1 MSPARLLAHPA
12 LRTTALL
19 APLVLLFSLIYV
31 GSLVRMLLTSIDYA
45 SLNFQP
51 YVDLLSDRNILHSIR
66 STITMAALVTVICVV
81 ISYPV
86 AITMARSSAL
96 TAKIITWLIVLPMWI
111 STLVRS
117 YAWIVLLGRQGVTN
131 NLLVGAGIVDRP
143 VSLLYTPFSVYVG
156 LIYVL
161 LPFSV
166 FPIYNSI
173 KLIDQRLLGAARSL
187 GASRFIA
194 MAAIFFPLTLPGA
207 AVGSVLVFVMA
218 LSYWVTP
225 TLLGGPGDT
234 TFVMIIE
241 KQINLIGNMQL
252 GSAMAVVLLVVTVA
266 ILLVFQKVLGF
277 GSVIGASGT
286 YSNSGQKLVRMATR
300 ALVLV
305 TMLGRRGPSAAAASE
320 SAASYAEGGRLPDFS
335 RCITFLTIVFFLV
348 PILIL
353 IPLSFGSSAYL
364 KFPPTDFSWRWYE
377 AYFGDRDWITATFV
391 SLRVAAATAVIG
403 VVIGAMAA
411 LALAKASFP
420 FRGALLAVILS
431 PLLVPNI
438 ITAVSL
444 YFQLSPLGLIDT
456 QTGLILGHLVLATPF
471 VVMVIMGALQN
482 FDFNLEKAA
491 RSLGAGPLTAFRT
504 VMLPLIASA
513 VVTAA
518 FFAFI
523 ISFDEVVVAVF
534 VSGPSAPTLP
544 KQLLNA
550 TRFELSP
557 TIAAIS
563 VILVAGTT
571 LLVLGSELAGRLLR
585 RHEAKRAG

>member
-1 MSPARLLAHPA
+1 M
-12 LRTTALL
+12 LL
-19 APLVLLFSLIYV
+19 APVVLLFSLLYV
-31 GSLVRMLLTSIDYA
+31 GSLVRMLLASVGYA
-45 SLNFQP
+45 DLNFQP
-51 YVDLLSDRNILHSIR
+51 YVDLLSDPNILHSIR

-86 AITMARSSAL
+86 AITLARSPPL
-96 TAKIITWLIVLPMWI
+96 TAKVITWLIVLPMWI

-117 YAWIVLLGRQGVTN
+117 YAWIVLLGRQGVANT
-131 NLLVGAGIVDRP
+131 LLVGSGVVEKPIP
-143 VSLLYTPFSVYVG
+143 LLYTPFAVYVG

-173 KLIDQRLLGAARSL
+173 KLIDQRLIGAARSL

-234 TFVMIIE
+234 TFVMLIE

-252 GSAMAVVLLVVTVA
+252 GSAMAVVLLLVTVA
-266 ILLVFQKVLGF
+266 ILLVFQKALGF
-277 GSVIGASGT
+277 GAVIGEGR
-286 YSNSGQKLVRMATR
+286 YSTSGQKLVRMATR

-305 TMLGRRGPSAAAASE
+305 MQAAGRRARSNPPARE
-320 SAASYAEGGRLPDFS
+320 SAASYAEAGSLPGFS
-335 RCITFLTIVFFLV
+335 RAVTVLTLVFLLV

-353 IPLSFGSSAYL
+353 IPLSFGSAAYL
-364 KFPPTDFSWRWYE
+364 KFPPSDFSWRWYQ
-377 AYFGDRDWITATFV
+377 AYFGDRDWVEATMV
-391 SLRVAAATAVIG
+391 SLRVAAATAAGG
-403 VVIGAMAA
+403 VVIGTMAA
-411 LALAKASFP
+411 LALTKTSFP
-420 FRGALLAVILS
+420 FRGVLLAVILS

-456 QTGLILGHLVLATPF
+456 ELGLILGHLILTTPF
-471 VVMVIMGALQN
+471 VIMVIMGALQN

-491 RSLGAGPLTAFRT
+491 RSLGAGPMTAFRA

-523 ISFDEVVVAVF
+523 MSFDEVVVSVF
-534 VSGPSAPTLP
+534 VSGPAAPTLP

-563 VILVAGTT
+563 VILIVGTM
-571 LLVLGSELAGRLLR
+571 LLVAGSELAGRLLR
-585 RHEAKRAG
+585 RHEAKQPKTDNS